1 MKKLLVLVLILSLTL
16 TCFAGCGSS
25 NDATEGLVWSNWVG
39 VEEDTKAIIQ
49 GYIDD
54 FNATVDESSQV
65 SQINWPWGDTETQV
79 ALRSQGSEQYDI
91 AQLDIKM
98 LPALAEAGILAD
110 LSEVFSDSFFDQF
123 PAGSVEVGQFEGVQY
138 GVPWTIAPMAMI
150 ANPTILAES
159 GVDFDIVTIADFEKA
174 CDMVLNNHPDNLDS
188 DPGNDIIPYAAMT
201 QDSGTAGPDYEVW
214 MRTFGAS
221 LFDENGDPDLDSA
234 EAIEC
239 MEWFV
244 SLLEKGYIQSAM
256 TRGDARTLFSEGRVA
271 FYDDALSAKASL
283 YNSENGTIEEQA
295 LPMSRP
301 VLNVGDDP
309 QAQSWGHVLVI
320 IDRSENKETAASF
333 IEYLLTEEVAL
344 DYLEKCGMMPTTYD
358 ALATDAVAD
367 DYWMSEWTPILEQ
380 GALSETA
387 GLKAST
393 YQQIML
399 DQLQAAL
406 NGSKTAEEACIA
418 MQKAFEAA

>member
-1 MKKLLVLVLILSLTL
+1 MKKIIAIVLVLTL
-16 TCFAGCGSS
+16 VLCMFAGCGQEAES
-25 NDATEGLVWSNWVG
+25 EGLVWSNWVG

-54 FNATVDESSQV
+54 FNATADADSQV

-79 ALRSQGSEQYDI
+79 ALRSQGTEQYDI

-110 LSEVFSDSFFDQF
+110 LSEVFPDSYWDQF
-123 PAGSVEVGQFEGVQY
+123 PEGSVSVGQYEGVQY

-159 GVDFDIVTIADFEKA
+159 GVDFDVVTIADFELA
-174 CDMVLNNHPDNLDS
+174 CDMVLNNHPNNLDS
-188 DPGNDIIPYAAMT
+188 DPGNDVIPYAAMT
-201 QDSGTAGPDYEVW
+201 QDSGTASPDYEVW

-221 LFDENGDPDLDSA
+221 LFDANGDPCLDSP

-239 MEWFV
+239 LEWFV
-244 SLLEKGYIQSAM
+244 SLMDKGYIQSAM
-256 TRGDARTLFSEGRVA
+256 TRGDSRTLFSEGRVA
-271 FYDDALSAKASL
+271 FFDDALSVK
-283 YNSENGTIEEQA
+283 GTIYNEANGSIEDQA
-295 LPMSRP
+295 VPMTRP

-320 IDRSENKETAASF
+320 IDRSENKETAAEF
-333 IEYLLTEEVAL
+333 ISYLLTEEIAL
-344 DYLEKCGMMPTTYD
+344 DYLDQSGMMPTTYD
-358 ALATDAVAD
+358 TLATDAVAD
-367 DYWMSEWTPILEQ
+367 DYWMNKWTPILEDGQ
-380 GALSETA
+380 LSETA

-406 NGSKTAEEACIA
+406 NGSKTPAEACAA
-418 MQKAFEAA
+418 MQAAFEVA